1 MDKQPL
7 DVGLLVPINNTTM
20 EPELLAWLP
29 EGSSCRTLRIPRGK
43 GMLTPAN
50 LPAYLAEGVKL
61 AKELKDEA
69 LDLVVYGCT
78 AAGFMAGPARDAE
91 IAAELASVTKKR
103 VVTTASSMSAALE
116 SAGARRIALITPY
129 PDHVNDTL
137 RRFLEGF
144 EIEVLSSFN
153 AQTVDELAGITAAQI
168 AQRAREI
175 VRPGLDALFI
185 ACSQL
190 PTLAIVHDL
199 ERELGVPVWSSI
211 SATAWQALRAV
222 EKAPL

>member
-1 MDKQPL
+1 MNTEPL
-7 DVGLLVPINNTTM
+7 DIGLLIPINNTTM

-61 AKELKDEA
+61 AKELRDEP

-116 SAGARRIALITPY
+116 SLNARRIALITPY
-129 PDHVNDTL
+129 PDHVNETL
-137 RRFLEGF
+137 VAFLQSF
-144 EIEVLSSFN
+144 EIDVLSSFK
-153 AQTVDELAGITAAQI
+153 AQTVDELAAITAGDI

-190 PTLAIVHDL
+190 PTLAICHDL
-199 ERELGVPVWSSI
+199 ERELSLPVWSSI
-211 SATAWQALRAV
+211 RATAWQVLRAA
-222 EKAPL
+222 EKASV